1 MARHTD
7 NDHNVWYD
15 GVTLTNCQYVHVK
28 DGCTGTITDCRFVEI
43 GENNVNISFS
53 DVSYCTMEDNNRNIT
68 VSDSDYLILGSDCE
82 NVTIGSHDPNNKRF
96 FGRIGGNSI
105 VVGHKTIGAE
115 ITGYNSEY
123 DKSSNVQ
130 ADGTF
135 NNVVKSGVVF
145 LDNANGNGL
154 KNSSR
159 VDLTETNNNALETV
173 NINLEQK
180 ASFIDYATV
189 NKALMVKQ
197 LAPMVNRQSDANG
210 DILDVSLNILINK
223 KNGTKDTTHW
233 TKINGIWVEVSN

>member
-1 MARHTD
+1 M
-7 NDHNVWYD
+7 
-15 GVTLTNCQYVHVK
+15 
-28 DGCTGTITDCRFVEI
+28 
-43 GENNVNISFS
+43 
-53 DVSYCTMEDNNRNIT
+53 
-68 VSDSDYLILGSDCE
+68 
-82 NVTIGSHDPNNKRF
+82 
-96 FGRIGGNSI
+96 
-105 VVGHKTIGAE
+105 
-115 ITGYNSEY
+115 
-123 DKSSNVQ
+123 
-130 ADGTF
+130 
-135 NNVVKSGVVF
+135 KSGVVF

-223 KNGTKDTTHW
+223 KGGKKDTTHW